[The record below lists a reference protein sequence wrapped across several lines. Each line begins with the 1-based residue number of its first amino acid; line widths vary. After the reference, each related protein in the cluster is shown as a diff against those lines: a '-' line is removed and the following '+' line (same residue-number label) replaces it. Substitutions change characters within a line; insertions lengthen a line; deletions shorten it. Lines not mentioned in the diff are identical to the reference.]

1 MDITRLAIENNR
13 VTVVV
18 VIVLLLAGVG
28 AYQSLPRAEDPGFTI
43 RTAVVQTLFPGA
55 NPERVENLV
64 TDKIEKVIQ
73 EMPELD
79 NVRSESKTGVSIVYV
94 DIQES
99 YTQMRPI
106 WDSLRRKV
114 QKALP
119 DLPEEAIG
127 PFINDEFG
135 DVFGIILAITAGQ
148 TIEGAP
154 QIQYAE
160 LKDIAY
166 SVRDILLRLADAGKV
181 EIYGIQDERVFV
193 EYNNARLAELGL
205 SVVQLQQIL
214 QARNIIIP
222 GGSVTTGVERIELEP
237 SGNFD
242 TIEDLRRTVISIPG
256 RSDLLYLEDIA
267 EINRGYID
275 PPQSKMHSSGI
286 PSLGLAISTKE
297 GGNIL
302 RLGEDIKSLVQR
314 LSAEYPIGIDFEL
327 VAFQPDI
334 VERKINEFVDN
345 VAQAIGIVGLV
356 MLIMLG
362 LRTGLVVA
370 SLIPSAMLMSL
381 FVMSVMNLGI
391 NQMSLA
397 SLIIALG
404 MLVDNAIVMSES
416 IMVQMAAGKSAVEAA
431 VGSAAELR
439 IPLLTSSLTTSAA
452 FLPIYLAESAVGE
465 YTSLIFLV
473 VTITLLSSWIL
484 TLTLTPLLCVL
495 FLKVKARSQ
504 ADTYNSRFYRV
515 YRRSLIGL
523 VRHPLLS
530 LAVVIAI
537 FVGALQG
544 MQYVPNIF
552 FPPSDTAM
560 FWAEIESPVGTAI
573 ERNEEIVNQI
583 EEFVQRELVA
593 NEQRAEGVTTW
604 TAFIGQGAPRFTLT
618 YSPEQ
623 TSPEYSFL
631 LFNATSR
638 EAIAGMI
645 EKLETFCRE
654 QFPDMVPTFKP
665 IPIGPI
671 INKPIEVRVS
681 GETLDVLFRI
691 VEEIEAKIRE
701 ITGTRNVGDD
711 WGQRTKKIVVN
722 INNPRARRSGITN
735 QDIAIS
741 LQSVLS
747 GYRVTDYREG
757 DEVIPVTMRSVAAD
771 RRDIGKLETLNVYS
785 QQTGRSVPLKQV
797 ADLEVE
803 WQPAK
808 IYRRNRLK
816 SVEIYADL
824 VPGVTAAE
832 ITNVLIPWLNEEQ
845 KSWPVGYFYDLGGE
859 YEQSDKGNQSIVA
872 KLPIAGLIIILLLVG
887 QFNSIRRPLIILM
900 TIPLGLIGVIVG
912 LLVAKS
918 YFGFMTLLGVISLA
932 GIVINNAIV
941 LLDRIKIEIER
952 NGLEP
957 NRAVIEAAQ
966 RRLRPILLTTLT
978 TVGGLL
984 PLWLGGGPMWEPMA
998 IAIMFGLVFATIL
1011 TLGVVPVLYTLFFR
1025 VKFKGFQY

>member
-1 MDITRLAIENNR
+1 M
-13 VTVVV
+13 
-18 VIVLLLAGVG
+18 
-28 AYQSLPRAEDPGFTI
+28 PRAEDPGFTI

-79 NVRSESKTGVSIVYV
+79 NVRSESKTGLSIVYV
-94 DIQES
+94 DIQEN
-99 YTQMRPI
+99 YMQMRPI

-114 QKALP
+114 QKAVP
-119 DLPEEAIG
+119 DLPEEVIG
-127 PFINDEFG
+127 PFVNDEFG
-135 DVFGIILAITAGQ
+135 DVFGVILALTAGQ

-154 QIQYAE
+154 QIGYAE

-166 SVRDILLRLADAGKV
+166 SVRDLLLRLEDAGKV
-181 EIYGIQDERVFV
+181 EIYGVQDERVFV
-193 EYNNARLAELGL
+193 EYNNTRLAELGL

-222 GGSVTTGVERIELEP
+222 GGSVTTGIERIELEP

-242 TIEDLRRTVISIPG
+242 SIEDLRRTVVSIPG

-275 PPQSKMHSSGI
+275 PAQSMVHSSGI

-302 RLGEDIKSLVQR
+302 SLGEDIKSLLRR
-314 LSAEYPIGIDFEL
+314 LSAEYPVGIDFEL
-327 VAFQPDI
+327 VAYQPDI
-334 VERKINEFVDN
+334 VERKVNEFVGN
-345 VAQAIGIVGLV
+345 VGQAIGIVGLL

-362 LRTGLVVA
+362 FRTGLVVA
-370 SLIPSAMLMSL
+370 SLIPSAMLMTL
-381 FVMSVMNLGI
+381 FLMSTVNIGL

-416 IMVQMAAGKSAVEAA
+416 IMVQMAAGKPAIDAA
-431 VGSAAELR
+431 VGSARELR

-452 FLPIYLAESAVGE
+452 FLPMYLAESAVGE
-465 YTSLIFLV
+465 YVSLLFIV
-473 VTITLLSSWIL
+473 VTLTLLSSWVL
-484 TLTLTPLLCVL
+484 ATTLTPLLCVL
-495 FLKVKARSQ
+495 FLKIKTDTRE
-504 ADTYNSRFYRV
+504 DTYNTRAYRV
-515 YRRSLIGL
+515 YRSLLIGL

-530 LAVVIAI
+530 LVMVIVI
-537 FVGALQG
+537 FGVSLRG
-544 MQYVPNIF
+544 MQNVPNIF
-552 FPPSDTAM
+552 FPASDTAM

-583 EEFVQRELVA
+583 EGFVQRELVA
-593 NEQRAEGVTTW
+593 NGQRTEGVTTW

-645 EKLETFCRE
+645 EKLEAFCSQ

-665 IPIGPI
+665 IPLGPI

-681 GETLDVLFRI
+681 GEDLDVLFQI
-691 VEEIEAKIRE
+691 VEEIEAKLRE
-701 ITGTRNVGDD
+701 MPGTRNVGDD
-711 WGQRTKKIVVN
+711 WGQRTKKIFVN
-722 INNPRARRSGITN
+722 INNPRARRSGMTN

-747 GYRVTDYREG
+747 GYRATDYREG

-771 RRDIGKLETLNVYS
+771 RRDLGKLETLNVYS
-785 QQTGRSVPLKQV
+785 
-797 ADLEVE
+797 
-803 WQPAK
+803 
-808 IYRRNRLK
+808 
-816 SVEIYADL
+816 
-824 VPGVTAAE
+824 
-832 ITNVLIPWLNEEQ
+832 
-845 KSWPVGYFYDLGGE
+845 
-859 YEQSDKGNQSIVA
+859 
-872 KLPIAGLIIILLLVG
+872 
-887 QFNSIRRPLIILM
+887 
-900 TIPLGLIGVIVG
+900 
-912 LLVAKS
+912 
-918 YFGFMTLLGVISLA
+918 
-932 GIVINNAIV
+932 
-941 LLDRIKIEIER
+941 
-952 NGLEP
+952 
-957 NRAVIEAAQ
+957 
-966 RRLRPILLTTLT
+966 
-978 TVGGLL
+978 
-984 PLWLGGGPMWEPMA
+984 
-998 IAIMFGLVFATIL
+998 
-1011 TLGVVPVLYTLFFR
+1011 
-1025 VKFKGFQY
+1025 

>member
-1 MDITRLAIENNR
+1 MGQPAKK
-13 VTVVV
+13 
-18 VIVLLLAGVG
+18 G
-28 AYQSLPRAEDPGFTI
+28 AKGGSGFAEE
-43 RTAVVQTLFPGA
+43 V
-55 NPERVENLV
+55 
-64 TDKIEKVIQ
+64 
-73 EMPELD
+73 
-79 NVRSESKTGVSIVYV
+79 
-94 DIQES
+94 
-99 YTQMRPI
+99 
-106 WDSLRRKV
+106 
-114 QKALP
+114 
-119 DLPEEAIG
+119 IG

-166 SVRDILLRLADAGKV
+166 SVRDVLLRLEDAGKV
-181 EIYGIQDERVFV
+181 EIYGVQDERVFV

-222 GGSVTTGVERIELEP
+222 GGSVTTGIERIELEP

-242 TIEDLRRTVISIPG
+242 SIEDLRRTVISIPG

-275 PPQSKMHSSGI
+275 PPQSKIHSSGI

-297 GGNIL
+297 GGNIM

-327 VAFQPDI
+327 VTYQPDI
-334 VERKINEFVDN
+334 VERKINEFVGN
-345 VAQAIGIVGLV
+345 VGQAIGIVSLA

-362 LRTGLVVA
+362 FRTGLVVA

-381 FVMSVMNLGI
+381 FVMSTINLGI

-416 IMVQMAAGKSAVEAA
+416 IMVQMAAGKPPVEAA
-431 VGSAAELR
+431 VGSARELR

-452 FLPIYLAESAVGE
+452 FLPMYLAESAVGE
-465 YTSLIFLV
+465 YVSLLFLV

-484 TLTLTPLLCVL
+484 AITLTPLLCVL
-495 FLKVKARSQ
+495 FLKVKAQTRE
-504 ADTYNSRFYRV
+504 DTYNSRSYRA
-515 YRRSLIGL
+515 YRSVLIGL

-530 LAVVIAI
+530 LAVVIVI
-537 FVGALQG
+537 FGVALRG
-544 MQYVPNIF
+544 MQNVPNIF

-583 EEFVQRELVA
+583 EDFVQRELLA
-593 NEQRAEGVTTW
+593 NEQRTEGVTTW
-604 TAFIGQGAPRFTLT
+604 TSFIGQGAPRFTLT

-631 LFNATSR
+631 LFNTTSR
-638 EAIAGMI
+638 EAIAGVI
-645 EKLETFCRE
+645 ENLEAFCSQ

-681 GETLDVLFRI
+681 GEKVDVLFQI
-691 VEEIEAKIRE
+691 VEEIEAKLRE
-701 ITGTRNVGDD
+701 IPGTRNIGDN
-711 WGQRTKKIVVN
+711 WGQRTKKILVN
-722 INNPRARRSGITN
+722 INNPSARRSGITN

-747 GYRVTDYREG
+747 GYQATVYREG
-757 DEVIPVTMRSVAAD
+757 DEVIPITMRSVAAD

-785 QQTGRSVPLKQV
+785 QQTGRSVPLNQV

-824 VPGVTAAE
+824 VPGITPAE
-832 ITNVLIPWLNEEQ
+832 ITGSLIPWLDAEQ
-845 KSWPVGYFYDLGGE
+845 KEWPVGYSYDLGGE
-859 YEQSDKGNQSIVA
+859 YEQADKGNQSIME

-887 QFNSIRRPLIILM
+887 QFNSIRRSVIILM
-900 TIPLGLIGVIVG
+900 TIPLGIIGVVIG

-941 LLDRIKIEIER
+941 LLDRIKIGTEDH
-952 NGLEP
+952 GLEP
-957 NRAVIEAAQ
+957 NRAIIEAAQ
-966 RRLRPILLTTLT
+966 HRLRPILLTTLT

-984 PLWLGGGPMWEPMA
+984 PLWLGGGPMYEPMA
-998 IAIMFGLVFATIL
+998 IAIIFGLVFATTL